1 MRWHE
6 AGAVIWLGL
15 LAAAPALAQAEA
27 PADSPRCQQQC
38 GAVLP
43 RRIDNPREVQSCLI
57 RCQAL
62 ERLQPPAG
70 TASRAPAPG
79 PAKPQMRREAPSSA
93 PAPAPAPVLEG
104 GPFGAVYLAPA
115 PSSSMGLAANM
126 PDRNAAHRAAEL
138 ECIGRQ
144 GTACRLALEFHE
156 RCVAVAQG
164 LVPRGLVL
172 TEDPSTYQVMIAMA
186 GSGAA
191 TALAERE
198 AMAACRQ
205 RFRGTCRVARSICG

>member
-1 MRWHE
+1 MGLRG
-6 AGAVIWLGL
+6 AGAMIWLGL
-15 LAAAPALAQAEA
+15 LAAAPALAQAE
-27 PADSPRCQQQC
+27 PPDSPRCQQQC

-62 ERLQPPAG
+62 ERLQPPAAG
-70 TASRAPAPG
+70 TAGRSAAQGAP
-79 PAKPQMRREAPSSA
+79 K
-93 PAPAPAPVLEG
+93 PAPAPAPGAEG

-115 PSSSMGLAANM
+115 PSPGMGLAANM

-144 GTACRLALEFHE
+144 GHACRLALEFRD

-164 LVPRGLVL
+164 VVPRGLVL
-172 TEDPSTYQVMIAMA
+172 TEDPSTYQVMAAMA
-186 GSGAA
+186 GAGA
-191 TALAERE
+191 TAALAGRE
-198 AMAACRQ
+198 AMATCRQ